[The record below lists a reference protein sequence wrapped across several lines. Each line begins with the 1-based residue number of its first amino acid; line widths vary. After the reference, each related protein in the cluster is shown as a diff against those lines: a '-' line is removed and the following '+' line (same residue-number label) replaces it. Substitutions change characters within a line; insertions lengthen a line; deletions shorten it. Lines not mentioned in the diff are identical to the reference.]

1 MCRVVQLQTSWPS
14 VSANSSRQQQAN
26 RLSCKQ
32 RNDASRT
39 NASLST
45 DARSLPASRT
55 NTGSLPTFSRSLS
68 NITTDTGSFPAP
80 RTNTGSLP
88 TCSGSLPTSR
98 TDGRSVPSHEIV
110 HHDVSAKKMKVEVD
124 DSEFESDFDTEMM
137 MMMAQTTE
145 MQNSSHSSSSSS
157 SRVAGN
163 GTGARDSSATST
175 TSMSKT
181 VDVSCRDLTEA
192 GSRTAS
198 DSAISRASMR
208 RDIAGSR
215 QSDNT
220 DRQGFID
227 GDLVRVKDEDIMD
240 VKDYSVTSHN
250 SSDGDAR
257 YHCGSVAMPTYSAS
271 AGRVQTELVLQ

>member
-1 MCRVVQLQTSWPS
+1 MVQLHCVVQLQTCWSS
-14 VSANSSRQQQAN
+14 VSASSSHQRQAN

-55 NTGSLPTFSRSLS
+55 N
-68 NITTDTGSFPAP
+68 A
-80 RTNTGSLP
+80 GSLP

-98 TDGRSVPSHEIV
+98 TDGRSVPSREIV
-110 HHDVSAKKMKVEVD
+110 HHDVSTKKMKVEVD
-124 DSEFESDFDTEMM
+124 DIEFESDFDTEMM

-145 MQNSSHSSSSSS
+145 MQNSSHSSSS
-157 SRVAGN
+157 RVAGN
-163 GTGARDSSATST
+163 WTGARDGSATSAAL
-175 TSMSKT
+175 MSKT
-181 VDVSCRDLTEA
+181 VDGSRRDLTET

-198 DSAISRASMR
+198 DSAISYASMR

-227 GDLVRVKDEDIMD
+227 RDLVRVKDEDIMD
-240 VKDYSVTSHN
+240 VKHYSVTSHN

-257 YHCGSVAMPTYSAS
+257 YHLS
-271 AGRVQTELVLQ
+271 LIHI